1 MEKQELGKIQVALKN
16 AEMSARMEGLELT
29 PQLQKQC
36 FEIVTGKKTWQ
47 TYVEEINEKYA
58 NA

>member
-1 MEKQELGKIQVALKN
+1 MGKEELGKIQVALKN
-16 AEMSARMEGLELT
+16 AEMSARMEGLDLT

-36 FEIVTGKKTWQ
+36 FEIVTGEKTWQ
-47 TYVEEINEKYA
+47 SFVEEVNAKYA